1 MTQEPKDTGAN
12 KKPPTAKAIQAWLVS
27 RLSQVL
33 QVEPQDIDIHEP
45 FTNYGLTSVDAVGLS
60 GDLEDWLKRQF
71 SPTLAYEYPTI
82 ETLARHLAGEPSAV
96 ESTGMNQE
104 TGIEP
109 IAIVGIGCRFPGA
122 KDPEAFWRLLHD
134 GLGAITEVPVD
145 RWDINSLYD
154 PNPGTPGRMSTR
166 WGGFLEHV
174 DQFDPH
180 FFGISP
186 REASRMDPQQRLL
199 LEVTWEALEDAGQ
212 APHRLTGSQTGVFI
226 GISGVDYSQLQI
238 RYGDFPFDIDA
249 YAGTGNAHS
258 VAANRLSYL
267 LDLRGPRLAV
277 DTACSSSLLA
287 VHLAVTSLRRGESD
301 LALAGGVNLLL
312 SPVIT
317 MTFDAGGGTSPDG
330 RCRPFDAA
338 ANGMVRGEGC
348 GVVVLK
354 RLPDAVRDGDRVLAV
369 ITGTAVNS
377 DGRSNGLVAPN
388 GAAQRDLL
396 RAAHPS
402 PGQVDYVEAHGT
414 GTPLGDPIE
423 ARALGEVLGA
433 ARPPGRPL
441 LIGSVKS
448 NVGHLEAAAGIAGLI
463 KAVLAV
469 HHRQIPA
476 TLHFTAPSPHIP
488 LPELGL
494 DVVSSL
500 TPWPDNPW
508 RPAAGVSAFG
518 FSG

>member
-109 IAIVGIGCRFPGA
+109 IAIVGMGCRFPGA

-186 REASRMDPQQRLL
+186 REAARMDPQQRLL
-199 LEVTWEALEDAGQ
+199 LEAAWEALEDGDQ
-212 APHRLTGSQTGVFI
+212 VLERWSGNRVSVFV
-226 GISGVDYSQLQI
+226 GISGWDYSLAQTSF
-238 RYGDFPFDIDA
+238 RDHGGIDLHTST
-249 YAGTGNAHS
+249 GTS
-258 VAANRLSYL
+258 LSIAANRISYS
-267 LDLRGPRLAV
+267 LDFRGP
-277 DTACSSSLLA
+277 
-287 VHLAVTSLRRGESD
+287 
-301 LALAGGVNLLL
+301 
-312 SPVIT
+312 
-317 MTFDAGGGTSPDG
+317 
-330 RCRPFDAA
+330 
-338 ANGMVRGEGC
+338 
-348 GVVVLK
+348 
-354 RLPDAVRDGDRVLAV
+354 
-369 ITGTAVNS
+369 
-377 DGRSNGLVAPN
+377 
-388 GAAQRDLL
+388 
-396 RAAHPS
+396 
-402 PGQVDYVEAHGT
+402 
-414 GTPLGDPIE
+414 
-423 ARALGEVLGA
+423 
-433 ARPPGRPL
+433 
-441 LIGSVKS
+441 SVS
-448 NVGHLEAAAGIAGLI
+448 V
-463 KAVLAV
+463 
-469 HHRQIPA
+469 
-476 TLHFTAPSPHIP
+476 
-488 LPELGL
+488 
-494 DVVSSL
+494 
-500 TPWPDNPW
+500 
-508 RPAAGVSAFG
+508 
-518 FSG
+518 

>member
-109 IAIVGIGCRFPGA
+109 IAIVGMGCRFPGA

-186 REASRMDPQQRLL
+186 REARRMDPQQRLL
-199 LEVTWEALEDAGQ
+199 LEVAWEALEDAGQ

-249 YAGTGNAHS
+249 YAVSGY
-258 VAANRLSYL
+258 RLL
-267 LDLRGPRLAV
+267 IVPCCHPPCLPEPLKRRVHAGPGWWSQPDPLPRINGR
-277 DTACSSSLLA
+277 LLA
-287 VHLAVTSLRRGESD
+287 SAY
-301 LALAGGVNLLL
+301 
-312 SPVIT
+312 
-317 MTFDAGGGTSPDG
+317 DG
-330 RCRPFDAA
+330 FR
-338 ANGMVRGEGC
+338 
-348 GVVVLK
+348 
-354 RLPDAVRDGDRVLAV
+354 
-369 ITGTAVNS
+369 
-377 DGRSNGLVAPN
+377 
-388 GAAQRDLL
+388 
-396 RAAHPS
+396 
-402 PGQVDYVEAHGT
+402 
-414 GTPLGDPIE
+414 
-423 ARALGEVLGA
+423 
-433 ARPPGRPL
+433 RPL
-441 LIGSVKS
+441 QNLRCEG
-448 NVGHLEAAAGIAGLI
+448 
-463 KAVLAV
+463 
-469 HHRQIPA
+469 
-476 TLHFTAPSPHIP
+476 
-488 LPELGL
+488 
-494 DVVSSL
+494 
-500 TPWPDNPW
+500 
-508 RPAAGVSAFG
+508 
-518 FSG
+518 